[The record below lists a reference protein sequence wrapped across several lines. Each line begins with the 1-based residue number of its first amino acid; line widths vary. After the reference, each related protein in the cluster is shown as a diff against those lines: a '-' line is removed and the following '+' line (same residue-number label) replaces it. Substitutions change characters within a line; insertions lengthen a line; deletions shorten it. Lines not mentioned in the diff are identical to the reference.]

1 MWLKPSAGP
10 AILVATRNRTK
21 FSEARRTAGLLRH
34 LGLEP
39 VATLLLTRGAQGLFK
54 GQVQQVDGRV
64 SVEGSTHGDDRPENE
79 ASA

>member
-10 AILVATRNRTK
+10 AILVATRKRTR

-39 VATLLLTRGAQGLFK
+39 VATLLLTRGAQGLMK
-54 GQVQQVDGRV
+54 GRVQTVHGRV
-64 SVEGSTHGDDRPENE
+64 SVEGSTQGDETPENE